1 MEITNISSLDRTS
14 FVNQDYKPQDETL
27 LNTLEVNSEFGNP
40 GDKIEIHI
48 ISPNGEVI
56 ESVYDFKNYK
66 ITNTVND
73 TSLFNQIEL
82 DPKADLES
90 FGYFSGQYD
99 VNYNFYRQLFL
110 SSYTSNYFISE
121 ISSDRTEIKIT
132 SNDVSYTDLGQA
144 YLNYIATRNSRNF
157 YSDFI
162 LNFGDNKT
170 YIAVNVAFD
179 NVNEDIPSLYIKL
192 YEPLPSDIVIK
203 NTLWLVESISEPYSF
218 RVNTEFIAEDTNITI
233 PLKGPNINI
242 ELNDRVNLT
251 TPYLNLS
258 NLLTNSSTSSYQ
270 QLQSWLDEKSI
281 EITVDYTDFPNF
293 VHFSSAVE
301 RLENFKYKLTQIQ
314 SLQADIN
321 ALNSI
326 NPLTGPT
333 YINSNKAVLQSKLD
347 TLIQKLDGYEYYL
360 YYETGSKAWP
370 KTNTI
375 KPYINAGVNDPQAK
389 TWFGS
394 TDESSNYYGGE
405 ILSASNFDASNR
417 DYIWNNLPDYIKND
431 HQNFNLELFT
441 SMLGQHYD
449 YIWTYIKDITDIQV
463 ADNRIDF
470 GISKDLV
477 ADTLRNFGI
486 KLYTNSRNQDDIY
499 TSLLGINAEGS
510 FLPSTG
516 SYLINNYVT
525 ASQYTI
531 PDNDIVKETYK
542 RIYHNMPY
550 LLKTRGTRA
559 GLRALINCF
568 GIPETILKVREFGGL
583 DKDSNNVTTF
593 YEKFAY
599 GFNTNGSSS
608 LSIPWLPLNSQYLDT
623 TYRDI
628 VPDTLEFR
636 FKTPGIPE
644 ANHYSQSLFYVTSP
658 TEGLQFGIQLLY
670 PSGTNASYNTNEL
683 NEAYS
688 KYGEL
693 RFFLSGSN
701 GYINTTP
708 LYLPF
713 FNGDWWNVKLNRET
727 GSLRL
732 NQTGSDNTYTLSTKN
747 SIYDGY
753 NGVNV
758 GFEGSTSLF
767 ISGSTSSSYNRAWS
781 NYTTF
786 DVSQPYGYDS
796 PLALYDFDFILYDDN
811 TIAPPYFGYLGGD
824 GVHNS
829 PLAPNNIF
837 SGSFQEFRYWI
848 GNLEN
853 TSFTDHT
860 LHPRSIAGNNTSASY
875 SELSFRLPLGNELDN
890 NLTTYLTSVHPTIAG
905 NQITSSFLFESG
917 STSVVL
923 STAKIN
929 NLASASY
936 ETTVYTSL
944 INTPNIGA
952 ITEVDDKIRITESNL
967 IPGDVLTPYI
977 SIQKPGDIPYTNDLS
992 IVDISLSPQDS
1003 INEDIIAQLG
1013 TFNIDEYIGDPRLAS
1028 LSSYPALTELRN
1040 FYFQKYSK
1048 SQNIFDLI
1056 KLLSYFDNSLFKMI
1070 KDFVP
1075 AKVNLSTGLTIKPH
1089 ILERNKIERH
1099 EPTFTFVD
1107 YSGSIETAFI
1117 SGSNGLDLNLNTDYT
1132 ENITNDL
1139 LPTFPFNHTD
1149 RRELF
1154 TGELGG
1160 SEVTVYYP
1168 ESRSIVYE
1176 PNKLNISTSVA
1187 ISNRYSE
1194 LPFQPTLNN
1203 VLNARTSN
1211 NYLDIDYAYNP
1222 NIPVNI
1228 NYLSASLALSLRTN
1242 AYPFLNAPVQDSNYT
1257 LKRHTQPRYEG
1268 SRLFSKKYN
1277 IYSTNDISYGSD
1289 PVINLNSVKF
1299 AYFDS
1304 ITSQSLT
1311 LNGRCNANIKY
1322 LIDSASNI
1330 IELTEANNNV
1340 FDVQDIFN
1348 KTNVNIALDNTKFP
1362 SNQKSLNGLK
1372 PIYAGGFRYE
1382 PILQNYSTDNTN
1394 HSSLLFNLENE
1405 ITSSNPNIGSQVT
1418 SSVDRLQVNNFSLA
1432 SPIILS
1438 PSLNTADSTLS
1449 AILNSGINV
1458 NVTRTAA
1465 STETVYQRI
1474 SGQIT
1479 VNVSISPSSLLST
1492 LYARKALESDNPR
1505 WENVPLSPT
1514 PPGYWNF
1521 NDDAQPYY
1529 VGGGSFNWNNRIK
1542 SVNLPLGVTGYFY
1555 RDGELGGDFLG
1566 SVTGNG
1572 TRQNIPYLDFPL
1584 SDTGRVS
1591 SFRLVS
1597 NLTQATLNLNN
1608 QLNSFGSNPTFN
1620 TSSVGPYNIEENN
1633 SLSVTATFLISG
1645 IIALPPNEGLIGSTV
1660 TLPLKTLNNTDGVIR
1675 TTFNFTKTSTS
1686 PNIRFSTTPI
1696 STLSLGTVNN
1706 GQYILT
1712 DAPNVIYT
1720 TQLID
1725 NGYESGSVGQQNWY
1739 FERGVNNSGLF
1750 TQLTA
1755 SYDLSN
1761 FYQTY
1766 ISSPIG
1772 QINYFTQ
1779 VLPTSSINAGYQDI
1793 TEVFNLKKGDLVK
1806 FYNHESNR
1814 YPYEIDFEREIVNII
1829 PPQGPIGSGS
1839 FGTGSYE
1846 NRLVIEVLGNN
1857 ISNTSCINK
1866 NELPGQIGKI
1876 LNFIIL
1882 SKIPDET
1889 NIVINHEKR
1898 PGETSNGILFTDDI
1912 TPELKKGA
1920 GNIIKGLKGQN
1931 LI

>member
-1 MEITNISSLDRTS
+1 MEITNISSLDRAS
-14 FVNQDYKPQDETL
+14 FLNQDYKPQDETL

-40 GDKIEIHI
+40 EDKIEIHI
-48 ISPNGEVI
+48 ISPDGEVI
-56 ESVYDFKNYK
+56 ESSYDFRNYQISTQVK
-66 ITNTVND
+66 D
-73 TSLFNQIEL
+73 SSLFNQLLL
-82 DPKADLES
+82 DPKSDLES

-110 SSYTSNYFISE
+110 SNPANNYFISE

-132 SNDVSYTDLGQA
+132 NNNISYTDLGQN
-144 YLNYIATRNSRNF
+144 YLNYVATRNSRNF

-179 NVNEDIPSLYIKL
+179 NVNTNVPSLYIKL
-192 YEPLPSDIVIK
+192 YEPLPADIVIK
-203 NTLWLVESISEPYSF
+203 STLWLVESISEPYSF
-218 RVNTEFIAEDTNITI
+218 RVNTDFIAEDTNTTI

-242 ELNDRVNLT
+242 DLNDKVNLT

-301 RLENFKYKLTQIQ
+301 RLENFQYKLSQIQ
-314 SLQADIN
+314 SLQSDIN

-333 YINSNKAVLQSKLD
+333 YINSNKAILQSKLD

-370 KTNTI
+370 KTNGV
-375 KPYINAGVNDPQAK
+375 KPYINAGINDPQAK

-394 TDESSNYYGGE
+394 TNEGSNYYGGE

-417 DYIWNNLPDYIKND
+417 DYIWNNLPEYIKAD
-431 HQNFNLELFT
+431 SQNFNLELFT

-463 ADNRIDF
+463 ADNRLDF

-477 ADTLRNFGI
+477 ADTLRSFGI

-499 TSLLGINAEGS
+499 SSLLGINANGS

-516 SYLINNYVT
+516 SYLINTYVT

-568 GIPETILKVREFGGL
+568 GIPETILKVREYGGL

-599 GFNTNGSSS
+599 GFSTNGSSS

-623 TYRDI
+623 SYNDI

-636 FKTPGIPE
+636 FKTPGVPNT
-644 ANHYSQSLFYVTSP
+644 NHYSQSLFYVTSP

-670 PSGTNASYNTNEL
+670 PSGTNASYNTNGL

-732 NQTGSDNTYTLSTKN
+732 NQTGSNNTYTLSSKN
-747 SIYDGY
+747 SIYNGY
-753 NGVNV
+753 NGISV
-758 GFEGSTSLF
+758 GFESSASLF
-767 ISGSTSSSYNRAWS
+767 ITGSTSSSYNRAWS

-786 DVSQPYGYDS
+786 DVSLPYGYDS
-796 PLALYDFDFILYDDN
+796 PLALYDFDFTLYDNN

-829 PLAPNNIF
+829 PLAPNNVF

-853 TSFTDHT
+853 TSFNDHT
-860 LHPRSIAGNNTSASY
+860 LHPRSIAGNVPSASY

-905 NQITSSFLFESG
+905 SQITSSFLFESG

-936 ETTVYTSL
+936 ESTVYNAL
-944 INTPNIGA
+944 INTPNVGA
-952 ITEVDDKIRITESNL
+952 TTEVDDKVRITEPNL

-977 SIQKPGDIPYTNDLS
+977 SIQKPGNIPYTNDLS

-1028 LSSYPALTELRN
+1028 LTSYPSLTELRN
-1040 FYFQKYSK
+1040 FYFQKYSS
-1048 SQNIFDLI
+1048 SQNIFDVI

-1075 AKVNLSTGLTIKPH
+1075 AKSNLSTGLTIKPH
-1089 ILERNKIERH
+1089 ILERNKIAKH
-1099 EPTFTFVD
+1099 EPEPIFVD
-1107 YSGSIETAFI
+1107 HSGSIETAFL

-1132 ENITNDL
+1132 ENIVSDL
-1139 LPTFPFNHTD
+1139 VTFPFNHTD

-1160 SEVTVYYP
+1160 SEIEVYYP
-1168 ESRSIVYE
+1168 QSGNIVYE
-1176 PNKLNISTSVA
+1176 PNSLNISSSIA
-1187 ISNRYSE
+1187 IVNRYSY

-1203 VLNARTSN
+1203 VLNARTTN
-1211 NYLDIDYAYNP
+1211 NYLDVDYSSNP
-1222 NIPVNI
+1222 NTPVNI
-1228 NYLSASLALSLRTN
+1228 NFLSASLALSLRTN
-1242 AYPFLNAPVQDSNYT
+1242 AFPFLDATVQDSNYT

-1268 SRLFSKKYN
+1268 SRLFGQKYN
-1277 IYSTNDISYGSD
+1277 THSLYDISYGSD

-1311 LNGRCNANIKY
+1311 LNGRSNANVKY

-1330 IELTEANNNV
+1330 VELTEANQNL

-1348 KTNVNIALDNTKFP
+1348 KTNINISLDNTKSP

-1382 PILQNYSTDNTN
+1382 PISQNYSTNNTTHN
-1394 HSSLLFNLENE
+1394 SLVFTLENPIAIPNTASGSQ
-1405 ITSSNPNIGSQVT
+1405 ITSSVS
-1418 SSVDRLQVNNFSLA
+1418 RLIVNNFSLA
-1432 SPIILS
+1432 TPVGISNPLGTNS
-1438 PSLNTADSTLS
+1438 PSLIAT
-1449 AILNSGINV
+1449 LNSGINV
-1458 NVTRTAA
+1458 NVTRTVP
-1465 STETVYQRI
+1465 STDTIYQKI
-1474 SGQIT
+1474 SGQVKIT
-1479 VNVSISPSSLLST
+1479 VS
-1492 LYARKALESDNPR
+1492 
-1505 WENVPLSPT
+1505 LSPPSGQT
-1514 PPGYWNF
+1514 MQLWHRQSYGPFTY
-1521 NDDAQPYY
+1521 
-1529 VGGGSFNWNNRIK
+1529 
-1542 SVNLPLGVTGYFY
+1542 NLPRPYESLQTLRDINGTIHGLYDELRFITLPAGFTFYGY
-1555 RDGELGGDFLG
+1555 
-1566 SVTGNG
+1566 SGNG
-1572 TRQNIPYLDFPL
+1572 LNQSFTGPTSVKYEIPNYGADRGIDDIQVL
-1584 SDTGRVS
+1584 SNGTA
-1591 SFRLVS
+1591 
-1597 NLTQATLNLNN
+1597 ATLNLNN
-1608 QLNSFGSNPTFN
+1608 QLNSFGTTPTFS
-1620 TSSVGPYNIEENN
+1620 TSSAGPFEILTNN
-1633 SLSVTATFLISG
+1633 GLSITATFPIEG
-1645 IIALPPNEGLIGSTV
+1645 IIILPPNVGQVGSAV
-1660 TLPLKTLNNTDGVIR
+1660 TIPLKTLNNIDGVIR
-1675 TTFNFTKTSTS
+1675 TNFNFTKTQASS
-1686 PNIRFSTTPI
+1686 NITFGQTPI
-1696 STLSLGTVNN
+1696 ENLSSVSIVNN
-1706 GQYILT
+1706 GQYIFT
-1712 DAPNVIYT
+1712 DAPNLIYINEF
-1720 TQLID
+1720 ID
-1725 NGYESGSVGQQNWY
+1725 NGYSSGSAAVSNWY
-1739 FERGVNNSGLF
+1739 FERGKNAFNNL

-1755 SYDLSN
+1755 SYDLSTLYYN
-1761 FYQTY
+1761 Y
-1766 ISSPIG
+1766 ISSPINNSK
-1772 QINYFTQ
+1772 NYFTQ
-1779 VLPTSSINAGYQDI
+1779 ALTSSAINAGYQDI
-1793 TEVFNLKKGDLVK
+1793 TELFLPKKGDLIK
-1806 FYNHESNR
+1806 FYNHESDK
-1814 YPYEIDFEREIVNII
+1814 YIYDSEFEREIINII
-1829 PPQGPIGSGS
+1829 PPQGDPI
-1839 FGTGSYE
+1839 TGSYN
-1846 NRLVIEVLGNN
+1846 NRLVFEVLGGDIPNAA
-1857 ISNTSCINK
+1857 CINK
-1866 NELPGQIGKI
+1866 NQLPGQVGRI
-1876 LNFIIL
+1876 LNFILL
-1882 SKIPDET
+1882 SKISDET
-1889 NIVINHEKR
+1889 NIVINHPKNI
-1898 PGETSNGILFTDDI
+1898 GVTSAGILYTEDI
-1912 TPELKKGA
+1912 NPELKKEA
-1920 GNIIKGLKGQN
+1920 GNIIKELKSQN

>member
-1 MEITNISSLDRTS
+1 MEITNVSSLDRTS
-14 FVNQDYKPQDETL
+14 FINQDYKPQDETL

-56 ESVYDFKNYK
+56 ESIYDFKNYK

-90 FGYFSGQYD
+90 SGYFSGQYD

-192 YEPLPSDIVIK
+192 YEPLPSDIVVK

-251 TPYLNLS
+251 TPYLNLT
-258 NLLTNSSTSSYQ
+258 NLLSNSSTSSYQ

-281 EITVDYTDFPNF
+281 EITIDYTDFSNF
-293 VHFSSAVE
+293 IHFSSAVE
-301 RLENFKYKLTQIQ
+301 RLDNFKYKLSQIQ

-321 ALNSI
+321 ALSSI
-326 NPLTGPT
+326 NPLAGPT
-333 YINSNKAVLQSKLD
+333 YINSNKAILQAKLD

-370 KTNTI
+370 KTNTV

-394 TDESSNYYGGE
+394 ADESSNHYGGE
-405 ILSASNFDASNR
+405 ILSASAFDVSNR
-417 DYIWNNLPDYIKND
+417 DYIWNNLPDYIKAD
-431 HQNFNLELFT
+431 SQNANLELFT

-463 ADNRIDF
+463 ADNRLDF

-477 ADTLRNFGI
+477 ADTLRSFGI

-499 TSLLGINAEGS
+499 SSLLGINAEGS

-516 SYLINNYVT
+516 SYLIDTYVT
-525 ASQYTI
+525 SSQYTI
-531 PDNDIVKETYK
+531 PDNDIVRETYK

-599 GFNTNGSSS
+599 GFSTNGSSS

-636 FKTPGIPE
+636 FKTPGIPDT
-644 ANHYSQSLFYVTSP
+644 NHYSQSLFYVTSP

-713 FNGDWWNVKLNRET
+713 FNGNWWNVKLNRET

-732 NQTGSDNTYTLSTKN
+732 NQTGSDNTYILSTKN

-753 NGVNV
+753 NGISV

-796 PLALYDFDFILYDDN
+796 PLALYDFDFTLYDDN

-853 TSFTDHT
+853 ISFTDHT

-890 NLTTYLTSVHPTIAG
+890 NLTTYLTSAHPTIVG

-952 ITEVDDKIRITESNL
+952 ITEVDDKVRITEPNL

-1013 TFNIDEYIGDPRLAS
+1013 TFNIDDYIGDPRLAS
-1028 LSSYPALTELRN
+1028 LPSYPALTELRN
-1040 FYFQKYSK
+1040 FYFQKYSR

-1075 AKVNLSTGLTIKPH
+1075 AKANLSTGLTIKPH
-1089 ILERNKIERH
+1089 ILERNKMERH

-1117 SGSNGLDLNLNTDYT
+1117 SGSNGLDLNLNTDYI
-1132 ENITNDL
+1132 ENVTNDL

-1176 PNKLNISTSVA
+1176 PNKLNISTSIA

-1211 NYLDIDYAYNP
+1211 NYLDVDYAYNP

-1242 AYPFLNAPVQDSNYT
+1242 AYPFLDAPIQDSNYT

-1268 SRLFSKKYN
+1268 SRLFGKKYN
-1277 IYSTNDISYGSD
+1277 TYSTNDISYGSD
-1289 PVINLNSVKF
+1289 PVINLNPIKF
-1299 AYFDS
+1299 AYFNS

-1330 IELTEANNNV
+1330 VELTEANNNL

-1348 KTNVNIALDNTKFP
+1348 KTNVNIALDNTKSP

-1405 ITSSNPNIGSQVT
+1405 LALLNPASGSQTT
-1418 SSVDRLQVNNFSLA
+1418 SSVDRLQVNDFSLA

-1438 PSLNTADSTLS
+1438 PSLNNASSTLS
-1449 AILNSGINV
+1449 AFLNSGINV

-1465 STETVYQRI
+1465 STETIYQRI

-1479 VNVSISPSSLLST
+1479 INVSISPISLLST
-1492 LYARKALESDNPR
+1492 LYSKERPPDIQIGLITWN
-1505 WENVPLSPT
+1505 NVPLGEYQKTSLNGLNPS
-1514 PPGYWNF
+1514 F
-1521 NDDAQPYY
+1521 NNILQSVTLP
-1529 VGGGSFNWNNRIK
+1529 VGVKGSFY
-1542 SVNLPLGVTGYFY
+1542 TGLNF
-1555 RDGELGGDFLG
+1555 
-1566 SVTGNG
+1566 TGASWIHNG
-1572 TRQNIPYLDFPL
+1572 TGVRTN
-1584 SDTGRVS
+1584 TGVNGIS
-1591 SFRLVS
+1591 SFVLTA
-1597 NLTQATLNLNN
+1597 NDTQATLNLTS

-1620 TSSVGPYNIEENN
+1620 TSSIGPYSIETDNG
-1633 SLSVTATFLISG
+1633 LSITATFIING
-1645 IIALPPNEGLIGSTV
+1645 IVVLSPNEGTIGSIV
-1660 TLPLKTLNNTDGVIR
+1660 TLPLKTLNNTEGIIR
-1675 TTFNFTKTSTS
+1675 TTFNFTKTSSS

-1696 STLSLGTVNN
+1696 STLSLGTVSN

-1712 DAPNVIYT
+1712 DSPNFIYT

-1725 NGYESGSVGQQNWY
+1725 NGYKSGSVGQQNWY
-1739 FERGVNNSGLF
+1739 FERGINNSGNF

-1772 QINYFTQ
+1772 QVNYFTQ

-1814 YPYEIDFEREIVNII
+1814 YPYETDFEREIINII

-1839 FGTGSYE
+1839 FGTGSYQ
-1846 NRLVIEVLGNN
+1846 NRLIIEVLGNN
-1857 ISNTSCINK
+1857 IPNASCINK
-1866 NELPGQIGKI
+1866 NELPGKIGKI
-1876 LNFIIL
+1876 LNYIFL
-1882 SKIPDET
+1882 TKVPDET

-1898 PGETSNGILFTDDI
+1898 PGETSNGILFTEDI
-1912 TPELKKGA
+1912 NPELKKAA